1 MLQLVLFN
9 TFVGDMD
16 TGIECTPSQFADDTK
31 QSSAVDMLDGRDAI
45 QQDLDR
51 LDKIMKFSKAKCKVL
66 CLGWGNPKHKY
77 RLGKEWL
84 ESSAE
89 EDLGVSTDE
98 RINMSWQCV
107 LAAQKASHSLG
118 YIKTSIANRSRE
130 VILAPL
136 LCSCDTL
143 PGELCLVLGPPTQE
157 GH

>member
-98 RINMSWQCV
+98 RINMS
-107 LAAQKASHSLG
+107 
-118 YIKTSIANRSRE
+118 
-130 VILAPL
+130 
-136 LCSCDTL
+136 
-143 PGELCLVLGPPTQE
+143 
-157 GH
+157 